1 MVTGGGVRGEGV
13 SCGERGWV
21 EMDAVGMSMDR
32 GRGNGGGGIVLGD
45 PILNSGWIW
54 RCT

>member
-21 EMDAVGMSMDR
+21 EVEAVGMSIDR
-32 GRGNGGGGIVLGD
+32 GSGKGGGGIVLGEA
-45 PILNSGWIW
+45 ILNSGGIW